1 MPPEN
6 YFRLGEG
13 TGETV
18 LHPLVL
24 VAMLIAVLLILLLPR
39 KQVIIP
45 VLATIF
51 LIPLG
56 QQLLI
61 GGFHFFVYRII
72 ILVASIRILVAMFST
87 PEGAFQGRLD
97 RLDKIFIAWAICR
110 AAAVILLFAQVGA
123 LINQAG
129 FLLDAIGG
137 YFIFRHLIR
146 DEEDIFRALRTF
158 AAIAIVISVCM
169 LYEKLT
175 LVNVFGLLGG
185 TRASP
190 EIRGGAV
197 RALGPFQHQLLAGC
211 FGATLVPLFF
221 LLWKTGKSSI
231 LAIVGALAATVMVV
245 TSASSTPLLAWVAGI
260 GAICLWPLRR
270 KMRTVRWGIVVALAA
285 LQLVMHAPVWFLIKR
300 ADVIGGSSGYHRAML
315 VNNFIVHFR
324 DWWLIGT
331 KENAGWGFDMWD
343 LSNQYVIEGQTGGL
357 LAFLC
362 FIALIC
368 VAFSKVGSA
377 RKAVE
382 GDRHKEWYFWLLGCA
397 LFAHVVAYF
406 GISYFDQ
413 TRFAW
418 YAILAIVSAATAPV
432 LVKVPVPFPTRRVAP
447 SPYPI
452 YGTYS
457 PANAKSFVGLTARP
471 RFTPRTNLEPKRG
484 ERFHFRS
491 HPHIT

>member
-6 YFRLGEG
+6 YLRFGEG
-13 TGETV
+13 TGETL

-24 VAMLIAVLLILLLPR
+24 VAMIVGILLVLFLPR
-39 KQVIIP
+39 KYVIVP
-45 VLATIF
+45 LLTTMF
-51 LIPLG
+51 LIPVG

-72 ILVASIRILVAMFST
+72 ILAASLRILAAMFST

-97 RLDKIFIAWAICR
+97 KVDNIFLGWAICR
-110 AAAVILLFAQVGA
+110 ALAVILLFFQVGA
-123 LINQAG
+123 VINQAG

-137 YFIFRHLIR
+137 YFIFRFLLR
-146 DEEDIFRALRTF
+146 DEEDILRALRSF
-158 AAIAIVISVCM
+158 AVIVIIISACM

-185 TRASP
+185 TRVTP
-190 EIRGGAV
+190 ETRGGAV

-211 FGATLVPLFF
+211 FGATLVPLFA
-221 LLWKTGKSSI
+221 LLWKNGKSSI
-231 LAIVGALAATVMVV
+231 LAIAGAFAATLMVI
-245 TSASSTPLLAWVAGI
+245 TSASSTPLLAWAAAI
-260 GAICLWPLRR
+260 GAMCLWPLRR
-270 KMRTVRWGIVVALAA
+270 QMRPIRWGIVMALVG
-285 LQLVMHAPVWFLIKR
+285 LQLVMKAPVWFLIKR
-300 ADVIGGSSGYHRAML
+300 ADVIAGSSGYHRAML
-315 VNNFIVHFR
+315 INNFVMHFR
-324 DWWLIGT
+324 DWWLMGT

-357 LAFLC
+357 LAFAL

-368 VAFSKVGSA
+368 VGFSRIGSA

-382 GDRHKEWYFWLLGCA
+382 GDRPREWYFWLLGSA

-418 YAILAIVSAATAPV
+418 YATLAIILAATAPV
-432 LVKVPVPFPTRRVAP
+432 LVKAPVPFPSRREVPSVRPAYGGVVAGAP
-447 SPYPI
+447 NLANLSP
-452 YGTYS
+452 
-457 PANAKSFVGLTARP
+457 RP
-471 RFTPRTNLEPKRG
+471 RFTSKYLQPKPSS
-484 ERFHFRS
+484 RFDFR
-491 HPHIT
+491 

>member
-13 TGETV
+13 VGETL

-24 VAMLIAVLLILLLPR
+24 VLMVLGVLAILLLPR
-39 KQVIIP
+39 KYVVIP
-45 VLATIF
+45 VLANIF

-72 ILVASIRILVAMFST
+72 VLAASVRILVAMFST
-87 PEGAFQGRLD
+87 PEGAFQGRFD
-97 RLDKIFIAWAICR
+97 RMDKVFLGWAFCR
-110 AAAVILLFAQVGA
+110 AAAVILLFFQPGA

-129 FLLDAIGG
+129 FLLDAVGG
-137 YFIFRHLIR
+137 YFVFRFLIR
-146 DEEDIFRALRTF
+146 DEEDILRAIRMF
-158 AAIAIVISVCM
+158 AAIAIVISACM
-169 LYEKLT
+169 LYEKFT

-185 TRASP
+185 TRVTP
-190 EIRGGAV
+190 ETRGGAV

-221 LLWKTGKSSI
+221 LLWKTGKSTL
-231 LAIVGALAATVMVV
+231 LAIAGAIGATIMVI
-245 TSASSTPLLAWVAGI
+245 TSASSTPLLAWAAAI
-260 GAICLWPLRR
+260 GAICLWPLRKR
-270 KMRTVRWGIVVALAA
+270 MRLLRWGIVVVLIG

-315 VNNFIVHFR
+315 VNNFFVHFR
-324 DWWLIGT
+324 DWWLLGT

-343 LSNQYVIEGQTGGL
+343 MSNQYVIEGQTGGL
-357 LAFLC
+357 LAFIL
-362 FIALIC
+362 FIAIIC
-368 VAFSKVGSA
+368 IAFSRIGRA

-382 GDRHKEWYFWLLGCA
+382 SDRQKEWYFWLLGCGI
-397 LFAHVVAYF
+397 FAHVVAYF

-418 YAILAIVSAATAPV
+418 YAILAIISAATAPV
-432 LVKVPVPFPTRRVAP
+432 LVKAPVPFPARRPVSPTAP
-447 SPYPI
+447 V
-452 YGTYS
+452 YGPVVGAS
-457 PANAKSFVGLTARP
+457 AKSFAGL
-471 RFTPRTNLEPKRG
+471 TPRTQFAAKYNGPQSG
-484 ERFHFRS
+484 FDFR
-491 HPHIT
+491 